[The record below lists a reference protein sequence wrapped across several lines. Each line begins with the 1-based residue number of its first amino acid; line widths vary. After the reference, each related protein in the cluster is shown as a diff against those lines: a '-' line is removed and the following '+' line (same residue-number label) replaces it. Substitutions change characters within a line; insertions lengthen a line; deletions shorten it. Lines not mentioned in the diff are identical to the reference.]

1 MSFPFYHHELKLESC
16 DLDLLGPLFSAQIKI
31 ACPCEAVYFVGPAV
45 SGDGL
50 PTRWK
55 AGVLV
60 VRNSLQP
67 VKDKGDNPALYLPL
81 WAGEELFGVA
91 VLVGAGTEVLEVAG
105 GHLLEKSRTISREL
119 HLVKL
124 GAIDPLTRLG
134 NGLVLQSRLNVIGK
148 RADDLGNALIL
159 FDLCPPANEAGRLG
173 SAVAKL
179 GACLQALIGH
189 LAFPCH
195 LGNGLFGL
203 CWEGATEEAAAK
215 MAEQVLQWL
224 KRDNLTRG
232 HVGIVACT
240 EDPPEVILDHAWQA
254 LLTARK
260 RGPFGLCS
268 YATLVNRAS
277 HPLYPPPGKTVRRL
291 RNLMKGVKQF
301 GLVEL
306 RSDLSS
312 SSFPEELLAKLS
324 GTSVATGLGGGYV
337 FLPEMPEKE
346 VLAWCRK
353 AQAMFAEVGLSFS
366 MGGCVYPFANF
377 RKGEVVGNCRKA
389 LLHTA
394 FFGPGTC
401 TIFDGVS
408 LNISGDVYYNEGDLV
423 KASREYQRG
432 LKLDPE
438 NVNLLNSMGVTMAQM
453 ARYSKAIPYFEKVL
467 EVDPRDFM
475 ALCNLGFAHV
485 AMGDFAQAITAFEEG
500 VCCADAH
507 FDLLFQL
514 GKIYSG
520 QGRYKDAIRVL
531 VQAETMGP
539 ASIED
544 VSHGA
549 VHRFL
554 GEAYYYEKNVK
565 KGMASLQ
572 RAIRYNSQ
580 DALSLS
586 LLGDLYAEGGEGVDI
601 GLTLCRQAVEID
613 PENWHYWLRLGK
625 LLVATGQLLEAQ
637 EALESLMAFAPRQVE
652 VFLFQARLYD
662 AQGKRAKACNAY
674 RQVLKLEARHKG
686 AISALK
692 RLGKMLAKKK

>member
-1 MSFPFYHHELKLESC
+1 MSFPFYHHKPNIESR
-16 DLDLLGPLFSAQIKI
+16 DLDLLGPLFARQIKI
-31 ACPCEAVYFVGPAV
+31 SCSCDSVYFVGPAV

-55 AGVLV
+55 AGVEV
-60 VRNSLQP
+60 VRNGLHP
-67 VKDKGDNPALYLPL
+67 VKDKGARPALYLPL

-91 VLVGAGTEVLEVAG
+91 VLIGAGAEVLELSA

-119 HLVKL
+119 HLVKH
-124 GAIDPLTRLG
+124 GAIDPLTKLG
-134 NGLVLQSRLNVIGK
+134 NGLVLQSRLSVIGK
-148 RADDLGNALIL
+148 RADGAGNALIL
-159 FDLCPPANEAGRLG
+159 FDLCPPANEAGRVG
-173 SAVAKL
+173 SAVAKM

-203 CWEGATEEAAAK
+203 CWEGATEEGAAK

-232 HVGIVACT
+232 HAGIVACSG
-240 EDPPEVILDHAWQA
+240 DQAEVILEHAWQS

-268 YATLVNRAS
+268 YATLANRAA

-291 RNLMKGVKQF
+291 QNLMKGVKQF

-306 RSDLSS
+306 KPDQST
-312 SSFPEELLAKLS
+312 SSFPEELLGKFS
-324 GTSVATGLGGGYV
+324 GVAVVTGLGAGYV
-337 FLPEMPEKE
+337 FLPEMAEKE

-353 AQAMFAEVGLSFS
+353 SQTMFAEVGISFS
-366 MGGCVYPFANF
+366 MGACVFPFANF
-377 RKGEVVGNCRKA
+377 RKGEIVANCRKA

-423 KASREYQRG
+423 KASKEYQRG
-432 LKLDPE
+432 LKIDPE
-438 NVNLLNSMGVTMAQM
+438 NVNLLNSLGVTMAQM

-485 AMGDFAQAITAFEEG
+485 AMGNFDQAISAFEEG
-500 VCCADAH
+500 VGCADAH

-514 GKIYSG
+514 GKIYSS

-531 VQAETMGP
+531 EQAEVMGP

-586 LLGDLYAEGGEGVDI
+586 LLGELYAQGGEGLDI

-613 PENWHYWLRLGK
+613 AENWQYWLRLGK
-625 LLVATGQLLEAQ
+625 LLLADGQLVPAQ
-637 EALESLMAFAPRQVE
+637 EALESLLALAPRQID
-652 VFLFQARLYD
+652 VFVFQARLYE
-662 AQGKRAKACNAY
+662 AQGKTVKACHAY
-674 RQVLKLEARHKG
+674 RQVLKHDARHKD

-692 RLGKMLAKKK
+692 CLEKVMCREK